1 MWPAHCV
8 KGTQGYAYHPDLV
21 IEDSDVEILKGR
33 MQWIDSYSG
42 YDGQGEY
49 TGLAKQLQQRGITKC
64 VVVGLAFDFCVGST
78 ALDSVSNGFDA
89 TILTNYTRSVAS
101 ESQQ

>member
-1 MWPAHCV
+1 M
-8 KGTQGYAYHPDLV
+8 G
-21 IEDSDVEILKGR
+21 GR

-78 ALDSVSNGFDA
+78 ALDSVSNGFEA
-89 TILTNYTRSVAS
+89 TILSNYTRSVSS
-101 ESQQ
+101 ESQKQMMFRCQQAGVKVVSSVEEALQ